1 MKTVKSNLPS
11 FFFPPRLT
19 RLVSLLVFVSPSG
32 WWFDACGFS
41 NLNGIYYTVGHN
53 IRKLNGI
60 KWHHFR
66 GPSYSLRSTSMMVR
80 PYDF

>member
-1 MKTVKSNLPS
+1 MT
-11 FFFPPRLT
+11 
-19 RLVSLLVFVSPSG
+19 LVSSVSFSPSG

-41 NLNGIYYTVGHN
+41 NLNGIYYSVGHN